1 MLTFFVIALTVSCAA
16 LTVAFLGT
24 LRGIAEVQLRVR
36 GVGSENKFRLNAGTS
51 LPDVLMPSLSNPR
64 ALGLLLFVSEGCSAC
79 WQILEELPKLNL
91 GGAPVAVCRTSAGP
105 GTMRERFAS
114 SQVTW
119 IEETIAI
126 QVVQQLGITS
136 TPVIIVHRD
145 GYVVGTAHGSSAE
158 SMDTIRRLWTAASS
172 PTGFRVQRAG
182 AIDLSASA
190 RSKRAATPRLK
201 GGINHDRI

>member
-126 QVVQQLGITS
+126 QVVQQLGSHSKHLLT
-136 TPVIIVHRD
+136 TLHHTVTEPV
-145 GYVVGTAHGSSAE
+145 SALVAT
-158 SMDTIRRLWTAASS
+158 DPPAASS
-172 PTGFRVQRAG
+172 AALAATTDVNRE
-182 AIDLSASA
+182 LSAG
-190 RSKRAATPRLK
+190 TPAH
-201 GGINHDRI
+201 IMVPN